1 MTTTAAMWEARAADG
16 RGAEL
21 SAWVREVALPALRG
35 SAGLVRAE
43 LFGAPGDR
51 VLLITWWTAEPVPVP
66 EPPAALIGRPVHRWS
81 FASEHLESSEP
92 PESSEHPET
101 GAGPETCANPA
112 SGADPE

>member
-1 MTTTAAMWEARAADG
+1 MWEARAADG

-66 EPPAALIGRPVHRWS
+66 EPPAALTGRPVHRWS
-81 FASEHLESSEP
+81 FVSEHL
-92 PESSEHPET
+92 ESSEHPET
-101 GAGPETCANPA
+101 GANPA